1 MAKVPLPERGQP
13 LDVSYIYQ
21 LTNTINELSTQV
33 ASATYNYTTI
43 DTVSAG
49 KQSIKTSEARV
60 IGGYVEVANNSTVS
74 AGNEKT
80 FSYDFP
86 SDFKYAPIASA
97 TPVNIGNTPA
107 GQNVTVTLKSVTT
120 SRVEGIVRF
129 GASGDLSLVVHLILI
144 GINQYQAF
152 GQNVDVN

>member
-13 LDVSYIYQ
+13 LDVTYIYQ
-21 LTNTINELSTQV
+21 LADTINDLSTQV
-33 ASATYNYTTI
+33 SSATYNYTTI

-49 KQSIKTSEARV
+49 KQSVKTSEARLV
-60 IGGYVEVANNSTVS
+60 GGYVEVANNSTVS

-86 SDFKYAPIASA
+86 SDFKYQPIATA
-97 TPVNIGNTPA
+97 TAVNIGNTPA
-107 GQNVTVTLKSVTT
+107 GQNVSVILKTVTT

-129 GASGDLSLVVHLILI
+129 GASGDLSLAINLIIL
-144 GINQYQAF
+144 GIPN
-152 GQNVDVN
+152 

>member
-13 LDVSYIYQ
+13 LDVTYIYQ
-21 LTNTINELSTQV
+21 LADTINDLSTQV
-33 ASATYNYTTI
+33 SSATYNYTTV

-49 KQSIKTSEARV
+49 KQSVKTSEARM
-60 IGGYVEVANNSTVS
+60 IGGYVEIANNSTVS

-86 SDFKYAPIASA
+86 SDFKYQPIATA
-97 TPVNIGNTPA
+97 TIINVGNTPA
-107 GQNVTVTLKSVTT
+107 GQNATVILKVVTT

-129 GASGDLSLVVHLILI
+129 GASGDLSLAVNLIIL
-144 GINQYQAF
+144 GIPN
-152 GQNVDVN
+152 

>member
-13 LDVSYIYQ
+13 LDATYIYQ
-21 LTNTINELSTQV
+21 LADTINDLSTQV
-33 ASATYNYTTI
+33 SSATYNYTTV

-49 KQSIKTSEARV
+49 KQSVKTSEARM
-60 IGGYVEVANNSTVS
+60 IGGYVEIANNSTVS

-86 SDFKYAPIASA
+86 SDFKYQPIATA
-97 TPVNIGNTPA
+97 TLVNVGNTPA
-107 GQNVTVTLKSVTT
+107 GQNANVILKVVTT

-129 GASGDLSLVVHLILI
+129 GASGDLSLAVNLIIL
-144 GINQYQAF
+144 GIPN
-152 GQNVDVN
+152 

>member
-13 LDVSYIYQ
+13 LDVTYIYQ
-21 LTNTINELSTQV
+21 LADTINDLSTQV
-33 ASATYNYTTI
+33 SSATYNYTTV

-49 KQSIKTSEARV
+49 KQSVKTSEARM
-60 IGGYVEVANNSTVS
+60 IGGYVEIANNSTVS

-86 SDFKYAPIASA
+86 SDFKYQPIATA
-97 TPVNIGNTPA
+97 TLVNVGNTPA
-107 GQNVTVTLKSVTT
+107 GQNATVILKVVTT

-129 GASGDLSLVVHLILI
+129 GASGDLSLAVNLIIL
-144 GINQYQAF
+144 GIPN
-152 GQNVDVN
+152 

>member
-13 LDVSYIYQ
+13 LDVPYIYKLVDTVNQ
-21 LTNTINELSTQV
+21 LSTEV
-33 ASATYNYTTI
+33 SSATYNYTTV

-49 KQSIKTSEARV
+49 KQSVKTSEVRM
-60 IGGYVEVANNSTVS
+60 IGGYVEVANNSTVTAAS
-74 AGNEKT
+74 EKS

-86 SDFKYAPIASA
+86 SDFKYQPIATA

-107 GQNVTVTLKSVTT
+107 GQNVSVILKTVTT

-129 GASGDLSLVVHLILI
+129 GASGDLSLAVNLIIL
-144 GINQYQAF
+144 GIPN
-152 GQNVDVN
+152 

>member
-13 LDVSYIYQ
+13 LDLTYIYQ
-21 LTNTINELSTQV
+21 LVDTVNDLSTQV
-33 ASATYNYTTI
+33 SSATYNYTTV

-49 KQSIKTSEARV
+49 KQNIKTSEARMV
-60 IGGYVEVANNSTVS
+60 GGYVEVANNSTVS

-97 TPVNIGNTPA
+97 TAVNIGNTPA
-107 GQNVTVTLKSVTT
+107 GQNVNVILKSVTT

-129 GASGDLSLVVHLILI
+129 GASGDLSLAVHLIII
-144 GINQYQAF
+144 GIPN
-152 GQNVDVN
+152 

>member
-1 MAKVPLPERGQP
+1 M
-13 LDVSYIYQ
+13 
-21 LTNTINELSTQV
+21 
-33 ASATYNYTTI
+33 
-43 DTVSAG
+43 
-49 KQSIKTSEARV
+49 

-86 SDFKYAPIASA
+86 SDFKYQPIATA

-107 GQNVTVTLKSVTT
+107 GQNVSVILKTVTT

-129 GASGDLSLVVHLILI
+129 GASGDLSLAVNLIIL
-144 GINQYQAF
+144 GIPN
-152 GQNVDVN
+152 

>member
-13 LDVSYIYQ
+13 LDVTYVYQ
-21 LTNTINELSTQV
+21 LANAINDLSTQV
-33 ASATYNYTTI
+33 SSATYNYTTV

-60 IGGYVEVANNSTVS
+60 IAGYVEVANNSTVTAS
-74 AGNEKT
+74 SDKT

-86 SDFKYAPIASA
+86 SDFKYQPIATA
-97 TPVNIGNTPA
+97 TAVNIGNTPA
-107 GQNVTVTLKSVTT
+107 GQNVSVILKTVTT

-129 GASGDLSLVVHLILI
+129 NASGDLSLAVNLII
-144 GINQYQAF
+144 VGIPN
-152 GQNVDVN
+152 